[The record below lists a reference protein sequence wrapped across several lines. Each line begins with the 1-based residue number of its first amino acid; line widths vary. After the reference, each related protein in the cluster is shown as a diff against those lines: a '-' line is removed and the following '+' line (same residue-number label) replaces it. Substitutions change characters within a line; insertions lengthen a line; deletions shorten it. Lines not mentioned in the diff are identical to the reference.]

1 MHWPSSRLN
10 LSAAPRERF
19 VLSSLDII
27 PFQLCR
33 HRTTTTWNCL
43 ISRFVEDVNTRQ
55 RLSFSFPELR
65 YSLLEFNCRHFASIW
80 RTERDGIRATWLFK
94 WRFRV
99 AIAVFVSSLIGSF
112 LHRRRR
118 RQREHH
124 FKMNSSFFSLC
135 SVYSSSL
142 KISKVG
148 NFPGVDLFGTSF
160 KFGKWKT
167 NSSSLVYVYSMT
179 RKIRHFHVVVVQ
191 WQPEI
196 YQKEWCTFKLVVL
209 LNKPIAFWRCRCRR
223 RRKKS
228 C

>member
-1 MHWPSSRLN
+1 MHWSSSRLN

-33 HRTTTTWNCL
+33 HGTTTTWKCL

-80 RTERDGIRATWLFK
+80 RTERDGIRATSLFK

-99 AIAVFVSSLIGSF
+99 AIAVLVSSLMGSF

-124 FKMNSSFFSLC
+124 FKNEFRFFLTLSRLFQFVENVKC
-135 SVYSSSL
+135 RE
-142 KISKVG
+142 
-148 NFPGVDLFGTSF
+148 FPWSWFIWDL
-160 KFGKWKT
+160 
-167 NSSSLVYVYSMT
+167 L
-179 RKIRHFHVVVVQ
+179 
-191 WQPEI
+191 
-196 YQKEWCTFKLVVL
+196 
-209 LNKPIAFWRCRCRR
+209 
-223 RRKKS
+223 
-228 C
+228 